1 MERSQQDCHQFTFN
15 HHQWEVSWICSMLS
29 MESFLCKLGNNIK
42 HLKDIFQLLIC
53 FSFLIFSPKDIAN
66 LKNEIEK
73 RQKEET
79 PDDEIKENNFIMSKE
94 DNITNPA
101 AIES

>member
-1 MERSQQDCHQFTFN
+1 MERLQQDCHQFTFN

-29 MESFLCKLGNNIK
+29 MVSSLFKLGK
-42 HLKDIFQLLIC
+42 MSLIYLRARHNP
-53 FSFLIFSPKDIAN
+53 FTFSPKDIAN

-79 PDDEIKENNFIMSKE
+79 PDDEIKESHFLMSKE
-94 DNITNPA
+94 DTITNPA